1 MVGRGAAIQEIT
13 RFFSKR
19 LRFLSPEPDFQTSL
33 LANYQLLIQRHS
45 RTGLFFLCINV
56 GFSLGITIVMSIYQI
71 HKASVS
77 PVEKTQGDFSSHAI
91 LKKNCFG
98 TCVGFSKTDEFTC
111 PNVLSFSVVPRK
123 VVSRFNV
130 PNVSF
135 FVGS

>member
-19 LRFLSPEPDFQTSL
+19 LRFLSPEPYFQISL
-33 LANYQLLIQRHS
+33 SATRKLLIQSHS
-45 RTGLFFLCINV
+45 RTGLFLCISFDCSV
-56 GFSLGITIVMSIYQI
+56 GFTIDMSMHQI
-71 HKASVS
+71 HEASVS
-77 PVEKTQGDFSSHAI
+77 PVDKTQGDFSSHAI
-91 LKKNCFG
+91 LKKNYFG
-98 TCVGFSKTDEFTC
+98 TCVGFSKTIEFTC